1 MIKRWSTGVGDT
13 VAQRPEGEYVLFTD
27 HESARKEWEVKE
39 KEYAAREKRLRELGN
54 IWMVEQVEYPPEG
67 AVAAAAVRLCAREL
81 CTILNE
87 GDS

>member
-27 HESARKEWEVKE
+27 HESARKEWEAKE
-39 KEYAAREKRLRELGN
+39 KEYAAREKRLREALARLYSANRGASS
-54 IWMVEQVEYPPEG
+54 VETLITALEH
-67 AVAAAAVRLCAREL
+67 AK
-81 CTILNE
+81 TILDE